1 MTVLRASETEHFLAR
16 PDTRRPIVLI
26 YGSDIGLVSERANT
40 LLRTASG
47 DGSDPFAIVSLD
59 GDAIAS
65 DPGLLQD
72 EVSTFGLF
80 GNRRI
85 VHVRAGSKNFAGSLE
100 PLLKDPP
107 QATVI
112 IEAGELRTTS
122 PLRTICEKSPT
133 AAVIP
138 CYVDGARD
146 LSLLVERWLAANG
159 VSIDSDAREEL
170 IGLLGAD
177 RLATRSELDKLALY
191 AKSEGRIRLEDVRAV
206 IADASALAL
215 DDVVDSAAAGE
226 PQAALAALKKAYGAG
241 VSATAVL
248 GAAIRH
254 VATLHLLRMSV
265 ERGRTVSGAIENSK
279 PRIFFRRKPKFER
292 ALDRFDVATLEQTM
306 VALSAA
312 NLNARKSLALADT
325 IAERAILRLA
335 YGTKQPSEKRC
346 A

>member
-1 MTVLRASETEHFLAR
+1 MTVLRAGEIEHFLAR

-26 YGSDIGLVSERANT
+26 YGSDIGLVGERAGI
-40 LLRTASG
+40 LLRAASG
-47 DGSDPFAIVSLD
+47 DGSDPFAIVPLE

-72 EVSTFGLF
+72 EVATFGLF

-85 VHVRAGSKNFAGSLE
+85 VRVRAGSKNFAGALE
-100 PLLKDPP
+100 PLLRDPP
-107 QATVI
+107 QATII
-112 IEAGELRTTS
+112 IEAGELRATS
-122 PLRTICEKSPT
+122 PLRAICEKSPV

-138 CYVDGARD
+138 CYVDGVRD
-146 LSLLVERWLAANG
+146 LTQLVERSLAASG
-159 VSIDSDAREEL
+159 VSIDPDAREEL

-177 RLATRSELDKLALY
+177 RLATRSELEKLALY
-191 AKSEGRIRLEDVRAV
+191 AKNENRIRLEDVRAI

-226 PQAALAALKKAYGAG
+226 PQAALTALKKAYGAG

-254 VATLHLLRMSV
+254 VTTLHRLRMSI
-265 ERGRTVSGAIENSK
+265 ERGGTASAAIDNSK
-279 PRIFFRRKPKFER
+279 PKIFFRRKPKFER
-292 ALDRFDVATLEQTM
+292 ALDRFTVASLEQTL

-312 NLNARKSLALADT
+312 NLDARKNFALADT

-335 YGTKQPSEKRC
+335 HGTKQPAEKRR